1 MKSLSEMIVL
11 IFLLIKITYQVDII
25 GFYQKYT
32 NPSTYEWLRCDSNC
46 YTCNKA
52 AVSTNQNCLSCN
64 AKEGKYLLDGDNEQ
78 NCYTR
83 VGLPAGKEYI
93 LDTKHI
99 PIKWVACHE
108 NCLTCSDK
116 VSLDDDQTT
125 IIQMNCI
132 KCKSGYIKV
141 NTFCYQ
147 IDSSVAPKIGF
158 SVPNSAG
165 ISTTKYC
172 GDYTD
177 DETGQQL
184 GIFESGTECI
194 IKPETYY
201 FPNNDKSE
209 LLKSCDTFDPNN
221 PNCLECDLDSTNIF
235 VCIKLINLFILH

>member
-1 MKSLSEMIVL
+1 MKSISEMIIL
-11 IFLLIKITYQVDII
+11 IFLLIKITSQVDII

-83 VGLPAGKEYI
+83 DGLPAGKEYI

-99 PIKWVACHE
+99 PIKWVAFHE

-184 GIFESGTECI
+184 GIFESGTEFI

-209 LLKSCDTFDPNN
+209 LLIYLN
-221 PNCLECDLDSTNIF
+221 
-235 VCIKLINLFILH
+235 LILQLTYK